1 MTQVS
6 HWLGDPIVSID
17 TKCSAMPGFVA
28 GMSSQMLDSGFAF
41 YVRNSS
47 SPSASVRQAIGG
59 VPGTL
64 KQNYSSYVD
73 GVVGFATARCMVTL
87 P

>member
-6 HWLGDPIVSID
+6 HWLGDPTVSIN

-28 GMSSQMLDSGFAF
+28 NSSSQLLDAGFAF

-47 SPSASVRQAIGG
+47 IPAAFVNQAIGG

-64 KQNYSSYVD
+64 KENYSSYVD
-73 GVVGFATARCMVTL
+73 GVVGFASARCMVSL